1 VGNTEFS
8 TTCCGER
15 KIIRLP
21 LDFHSI
27 NSYDSRLFNLALS
40 KVFRLKFGEV
50 SVKEESVPES
60 ADMSSRKNKP
70 ALNFLLLSAGS
81 MFTSMIIAG
90 FLVGYVID
98 LLFDTMPI
106 FLLSCGVLGFIGGMM
121 KVHKLLEKMSLL
133 DTGKAKPTESE
144 TSKHD

>member
-1 VGNTEFS
+1 MKDDLTS
-8 TTCCGER
+8 
-15 KIIRLP
+15 
-21 LDFHSI
+21 
-27 NSYDSRLFNLALS
+27 
-40 KVFRLKFGEV
+40 V
-50 SVKEESVPES
+50 SAGTMPK
-60 ADMSSRKNKP
+60 KHKP

-98 LLFDTMPI
+98 LLLGTMPI

-133 DTGKAKPTESE
+133 DMGKTKASESE
-144 TSKHD
+144 STSND

>member
-1 VGNTEFS
+1 
-8 TTCCGER
+8 
-15 KIIRLP
+15 
-21 LDFHSI
+21 
-27 NSYDSRLFNLALS
+27 
-40 KVFRLKFGEV
+40 
-50 SVKEESVPES
+50 VKEESVPES
-60 ADMSSRKNKP
+60 AEMSSRKNKP